1 MPDSSACGFQ
11 ALSSRSRLKLQALGF
26 RRCRNFGSKRQMGHL
41 TQTLRSEVSSDNK
54 QGKFGIMNHS
64 FHMQGLL
71 SGWFGESLVKGLPA
85 LACTCASLPSLS
97 STVTAKPGSEQPK
110 FKRNLN
116 SIFWPCCT
124 MLESSKHLK
133 LRKKKQHLKPQG
145 CVNMLL
151 VGKACCFR
159 NVD

>member
-11 ALSSRSRLKLQALGF
+11 ALSSRSKLKLQALGF
-26 RRCRNFGSKRQMGHL
+26 RRCRNFGSKKQMGHV

-54 QGKFGIMNHS
+54 QGKFGRMNHS
-64 FHMQGLL
+64 FHIQALL

-110 FKRNLN
+110 FKWCGT
-116 SIFWPCCT
+116 SILALLYHVGVEQAPET
-124 MLESSKHLK
+124 A
-133 LRKKKQHLKPQG
+133 KKKQHLKPQG